1 MPLSFYTQRDSK
13 IYPLFT
19 ESEIS
24 SEFTEQLSDSIT
36 TKDNSM
42 LTSSITVH
50 GHYSQLIRNQFF
62 KKSEDKMVETKILH
76 SLTLVNT
83 THSKRMKLQFFLISE
98 SGLTNI
104 SVNTMSFQ
112 MTCMFHWTKL
122 LLRMEILTLSLKF
135 HKFLKWT
142 STPTN

>member
-13 IYPLFT
+13 IYPSFT

-24 SEFTEQLSDSIT
+24 SEFIEQLSDSIT

-50 GHYSQLIRNQFF
+50 GHSSQLIRNQFF

-112 MTCMFHWTKL
+112 MTCMFH
-122 LLRMEILTLSLKF
+122 
-135 HKFLKWT
+135 
-142 STPTN
+142 